1 MRYVFVT
8 VCMLALSTGCVDKRA
23 MLIHPTSKQVQYCH
37 NKGWGW
43 AGAPIAS
50 SEHNKC
56 IANLKALGY
65 RFPEEINSTS
75 ENSFPTQA
83 QSVSS
88 VPESEKRA
96 ESEALDANN
105 YGNVREA
112 KFAYERGA
120 ITKIEYQKVIFE
132 LKSKYEK
139 TIFEAKQELGQGLID
154 KSEYKRRVAAARSEY
169 EG

>member
-1 MRYVFVT
+1 MRCVFVA
-8 VCMLALSTGCVDKRA
+8 VFVLALSTACVDKRA
-23 MLIHPTSKQVQYCH
+23 MLIHPTSKQIQYCH

-65 RFPEEINSTS
+65 RFPEEINSAP
-75 ENSFPTQA
+75 ENSLASQT
-83 QSVSS
+83 QSVNV
-88 VPESEKRA
+88 VPEIGKST
-96 ESEALDANN
+96 ESGSFDVSR

-112 KFAYERGA
+112 KLAYESGV
-120 ITKIEYQKVIFE
+120 ITKVEYQKVIFE
-132 LKSKYEK
+132 LKTKYEK
-139 TIFEAKQELGQGLID
+139 AVFEAKQELGQGLID
-154 KSEYKRRVAAARSEY
+154 KVEYKRRVAAARSDY